1 MCPACSHRRE
11 TDREFDILPQSANA
25 DSSLME
31 GAKYER
37 HRSLTG
43 LIFDSVGDKRMPPA
57 CIASGREPFIL
68 PPISTKQTNRLLPP
82 KIPCPA
88 NGIESERLTC
98 RTKKTVHSANSATHI
113 ILFPIVLPGLGKRAA
128 IILQPFSGAYCTVF
142 KCRTRP
148 ARFHRRETDGEF
160 DI

>member
-1 MCPACSHRRE
+1 MFSRTAARLLRALSAALSIRFFRIPMCPACSHRRE
-11 TDREFDILPQSANA
+11 SDGEFDILPQSANA
-25 DSSLME
+25 DSSLGE

-82 KIPCPA
+82 KIPFPA

-98 RTKKTVHSANSATHI
+98 PMRKNEYNAKTALRI
-113 ILFPIVLPGLGKRAA
+113 IIYPIAV
-128 IILQPFSGAYCTVF
+128 PFLAEL
-142 KCRTRP
+142 
-148 ARFHRRETDGEF
+148 RRDYF
-160 DI
+160 APFRRR